1 MSTTRKTLS
10 RHELR
15 IPHIFLQL
23 EYGMEESKDGKESRY
38 DINQED
44 DGDKKTR
51 QESQQEAY
59 VRA

>member
-1 MSTTRKTLS
+1 M
-10 RHELR
+10 
-15 IPHIFLQL
+15 QL